1 MGRNAVSKERNS
13 NPKKRELYMEK
24 LTASFK
30 KNGLKKYSMDNLA
43 TELKI
48 SKATLY
54 HYFSS
59 KDEMV
64 EICLMRVIGQLG
76 DFESISKDDTISF
89 EDRFYKMLQLFSE
102 TFSDISNLFLGD
114 LQDEY
119 PQLWLQVQLFI
130 DYVHQVLTN
139 FYNDGKKAGVFRD
152 IHTSILVMSDRMF
165 FNAISDVDF
174 LRKNN
179 ITLRSAFDE
188 YFRMKC
194 FGFIQPSTKDIMR
207 LS

>member
-1 MGRNAVSKERNS
+1 MGRNAVPKERS
-13 NPKKRELYMEK
+13 ANPKKRDLYIIK
-24 LTASFK
+24 LTETFK
-30 KNGLKKYSMDNLA
+30 KHGLKKFSMDSIA
-43 TELKI
+43 AELKV

-64 EICLMRVIGQLG
+64 EICLMNVIGQLG
-76 DFESISKDDTISF
+76 NFESITKDNSISF
-89 EDRFYKMLQLFSE
+89 ETRFYRMLELFSGSF
-102 TFSDISNLFLGD
+102 TDILNLFLSD

-119 PQLWLQVQLFI
+119 PQLWKQVQSFI
-130 DYVHQVLTN
+130 EYVTQVLTD
-139 FYNDGKKAGVFRD
+139 FYNDGKKEGVFSD

-174 LRKNN
+174 MQNNN
-179 ITLRSAFDE
+179 ITLRTAFDE

-194 FGFIQPSTKDIMR
+194 FGFIKQ
-207 LS
+207 